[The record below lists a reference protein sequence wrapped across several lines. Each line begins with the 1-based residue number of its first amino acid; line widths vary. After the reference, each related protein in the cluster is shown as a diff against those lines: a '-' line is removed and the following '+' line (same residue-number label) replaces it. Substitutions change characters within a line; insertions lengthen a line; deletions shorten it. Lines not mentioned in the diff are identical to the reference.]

1 VALVVVAMVSMAVAK
16 VIRLPSAAIVGLL
29 IGGAAV
35 SMSGAAQIAIPDWLA
50 ELSLMTTEKTEA
62 LAASA
67 AALSVRAAAVG
78 ERLGQA
84 ALDEGARAMQAATEI
99 ACALTPAAAAQA
111 QFRYALG
118 WWSRAAGQ
126 TLTLSA
132 ELTQAQTAALTPIH
146 KTAVANAKRRRKR

>member
-1 VALVVVAMVSMAVAK
+1 
-16 VIRLPSAAIVGLL
+16 
-29 IGGAAV
+29 
-35 SMSGAAQIAIPDWLA
+35 
-50 ELSLMTTEKTEA
+50 
-62 LAASA
+62 
-67 AALSVRAAAVG
+67 
-78 ERLGQA
+78 
-84 ALDEGARAMQAATEI
+84 MQAATEI

-146 KTAVANAKRRRKR
+146 KTAVANAKRLRKR